1 VPTVLSQECAAGGR
15 RRASS
20 DPASDPMIIG
30 RSPWQRFAS
39 NLVDPTDDHTVP
51 ADNVSEARPKGRAY
65 GAL

>member
-1 VPTVLSQECAAGGR
+1 
-15 RRASS
+15 
-20 DPASDPMIIG
+20 MIIG

-51 ADNVSEARPKGRAY
+51 ADNVSEARPKERAY